1 MDKKK
6 EESNSNEQHSQ
17 FFLKVEQLRRGSH
30 AMALLLRTD
39 DIIVALNKL
48 PVRGTQKAFNQ
59 NLKENNENIL
69 TVYRKNIFFNLIA
82 KGPLGINLKEVSN
95 AETEDLLKKT
105 NDYLETLE
113 FDDEFKEF
121 EVYRGEKNLYN
132 EIHVNDTSL
141 LASLLPFVWF
151 FHHKLYMPLFLLVG
165 TLILIGSIAWWLFLA
180 AWVIITVYMSKSSMS
195 LLRGYCLF
203 NEMKI
208 YMKIYAKNN
217 IEVQKTVRLLDKK
230 SNYVFPLIDPSQHEE
245 IEKKSDSD
253 KDLSKAQ
260 VTTA

>member
-1 MDKKK
+1 MDTKK
-6 EESNSNEQHSQ
+6 EESNNNEEQSQ
-17 FFLKVEQLRRGSH
+17 LFMKVEQLRRGSH
-30 AMALLLRTD
+30 AMSLLLRTD
-39 DIIVALNKL
+39 DTIVALNKL
-48 PVRGTQKAFNQ
+48 PLRGTQKVFNQ
-59 NLKENNENIL
+59 NLRENNENIL
-69 TVYRKNIFFNLIA
+69 TIYRKNIFFNLIA
-82 KGPLGINLKEVSN
+82 KGPLGIKLKEVSN

-105 NDYLETLE
+105 NHYLESIK
-113 FDDEFKEF
+113 FDKNFKEF

-165 TLILIGSIAWWLFLA
+165 TLILLGSIAWWLFLA

-208 YMKIYAKNN
+208 YMKIYAENN
-217 IEVQKTVRLLDKK
+217 TEVQKTVRLLDKK
-230 SNYVFPLIDPSQHEE
+230 SNYVFPLIESPKHEE
-245 IEKKSDSD
+245 DERKSNSSN
-253 KDLSKAQ
+253 DLNEADIK
-260 VTTA
+260 TA